1 MERKARSEE
10 MTNRTMPLS
19 VGDTLG
25 PYEILSQIG
34 AGGMG
39 VVYKARD
46 TRLDRMV
53 ALKVSSEQYSER
65 FGREARA
72 VAALNHPNICQIY
85 DVGPD
90 FIVLEFVN
98 GHPLLSPAEPGPLP
112 LKRALEYAGQICDA
126 LEAAHQRGTVH
137 RDLKP
142 DNILVTKSGIKLLDF
157 GLAKID
163 AQPSTKLGSHQDD
176 DAATATLT
184 QENTVLGTIHY
195 MSPEQAQGKSV
206 DARSDIFSFGVVL
219 YEMLSARKA
228 FRGENAIAILAAILH
243 MDPPPL
249 TEAPSE
255 VARVVAGCLAK
266 QPGQRFQSIAEVKQA
281 LKQAAAAAV
290 STPPSI
296 AVLPFSNLSGDK
308 ENEYFSDGLAEDILN
323 ALVKVP
329 GLQVTAR
336 TSTLAFVGK
345 GQDIRSIAQ
354 ALNVEH
360 ILEGSVRKL
369 GNRLRVTAQLIKA
382 SDGYHLWSERY
393 DREMT
398 DVFAIQD
405 EISQAIVETLKL
417 KLSGQPLLN
426 RPTADLEAYNLYLRG
441 RHLSA
446 RLNPESVRVARE
458 YFEQA
463 LARDPKYALAYAGAG
478 YLLFIEGVWGQS
490 APSGTLPDA
499 KRALQKALELDESL
513 AVAHA
518 YLGSVLGYYD
528 YDWTGAEREMK
539 RALELGP
546 TVAEVHFCYAMHLLQ
561 PLGRLREAEIAFKR
575 AAELDPLYHLAVI
588 GLAENAYRRDDAD
601 AAITLAKRALDLDAT
616 YYFSHWMLGLAYFLK
631 GRVEEAVD
639 AVERAV
645 RFSERNPW
653 VLASLCNLYS
663 RAGRKEEA
671 TAVLKELEQRAQS
684 GYVAPGVFGI
694 MCLGFGQ
701 VEQALDWYEKAIE
714 DRDAIA
720 LYLAT
725 EPKLG
730 RLRSH
735 PRYQALRRK
744 MLLPD

>member
-1 MERKARSEE
+1 MAHRI
-10 MTNRTMPLS
+10 MPLS

-34 AGGMG
+34 SGGMG

-53 ALKVSSEQYSER
+53 ALKVSTEQYPER

-72 VAALNHPNICQIY
+72 VAALNHPNICQI
-85 DVGPD
+85 
-90 FIVLEFVN
+90 LEFVN

-112 LKRALEYAGQICDA
+112 LTRALEYAGQICDA
-126 LEAAHQRGTVH
+126 LEAAHQNGTVH

-142 DNILVTKSGIKLLDF
+142 DNILVTKAGVKLLDF
-157 GLAKID
+157 GLAKVA
-163 AQPSTKLGSHQDD
+163 AQASTKGGFHQDD
-176 DAATATLT
+176 EAETATLT
-184 QENTVLGTIHY
+184 QENTVLGTVLY

-228 FRGENAIAILAAILH
+228 FRGENTISILAAILH
-243 MDPPPL
+243 TDPPPL
-249 TEAPSE
+249 TETPPE

-266 QPGQRFQSIAEVKQA
+266 QPAQRFQSIAEVKRA
-281 LKQAAAAAV
+281 LLQAAAAPV
-290 STPPSI
+290 LNPPSI

-308 ENEYFSDGLAEDILN
+308 ENEYFSDGLAEDI
-323 ALVKVP
+323 
-329 GLQVTAR
+329 
-336 TSTLAFVGK
+336 
-345 GQDIRSIAQ
+345 RSIAQ
-354 ALNVEH
+354 GLNVEY
-360 ILEGSVRKL
+360 ILEGGVRKF
-369 GNRLRVTAQLIKA
+369 GSRLRVTAQLIKA

-446 RLNPESVRVARE
+446 RLNPASVRVARE

-463 LARDPKYALAYAGAG
+463 LARDSKYALAYAGVG
-478 YLLFIEGVWGQS
+478 YLLFIEAVWGQA
-490 APSGTLPDA
+490 APRGILPAA
-499 KRALQKALELDESL
+499 KRALQKALELDGSL
-513 AVAHA
+513 PVAHA

-546 TVAEVHFCYAMHLLQ
+546 AVAEVHFCYAMHFLQ
-561 PLGRLREAEIAFKR
+561 PLGRLKEAEVEFNR

-588 GLAENAYRRDDAD
+588 GLAENAYRRDDPD
-601 AAITLAKRALDLDAT
+601 TAITLATKALELDAT

-631 GRVEEAVD
+631 GNIDKAVD
-639 AVERAV
+639 AVERAAG
-645 RFSERNPW
+645 FSERNPW
-653 VLASLCNLYS
+653 VLASLRNLYS
-663 RAGRKEEA
+663 RAGRCEEA
-671 TAVLKELEQRAQS
+671 TAVLQEIEQRAQS

-694 MCLGFGQ
+694 MCLGQGQ

>member
-1 MERKARSEE
+1 MAKRIL
-10 MTNRTMPLS
+10 PLS

-53 ALKVSSEQYSER
+53 ALKVSTEQYSER

-142 DNILVTKSGIKLLDF
+142 DNILVTNSGVKLLDF
-157 GLAKID
+157 GLAKIV
-163 AQPSTKLGSHQDD
+163 AQPSTKLDSHQDD
-176 DAATATLT
+176 DAETATFT
-184 QENTVLGTIHY
+184 QENTVLGTVHY

-228 FRGENAIAILAAILH
+228 FRGENAISILAAILH
-243 MDPPPL
+243 TDPPPL
-249 TEAPSE
+249 TEAPPE

-266 QPGQRFQSIAEVKQA
+266 EPAQRFQTIAEVKHA
-281 LKQAAAAAV
+281 LKQAAAA
-290 STPPSI
+290 SDSKLPSI

-329 GLQVTAR
+329 GLRVTAR

-345 GQDIRSIAQ
+345 GQDIRSISQ

-458 YFEQA
+458 YFERA
-463 LARDPKYALAYAGAG
+463 LARDPKYALAYAGVG
-478 YLLFIEGVWGQS
+478 YLLFIEAVWGQS
-490 APSGTLPDA
+490 APSGALPDA
-499 KRALQKALELDESL
+499 KRALQKALELDDSL

-518 YLGSVLGYYD
+518 YLGSVLGYLD

-546 TVAEVHFCYAMHLLQ
+546 TVAEVHFCYAMHFLQ
-561 PLGRLREAEIAFKR
+561 PLGRLREAEIEFKR

-588 GLAENAYRRDDAD
+588 GLAENAYRRDDPD
-601 AAITLAKRALDLDAT
+601 AAITLAKRALELDPT

-639 AVERAV
+639 AVERAAG
-645 RFSERNPW
+645 FSERNPW
-653 VLASLCNLYS
+653 VLGFTAQSLF
-663 RAGRKEEA
+663 AGR
-671 TAVLKELEQRAQS
+671 TGRRGNSCLE
-684 GYVAPGVFGI
+684 G
-694 MCLGFGQ
+694 
-701 VEQALDWYEKAIE
+701 
-714 DRDAIA
+714 
-720 LYLAT
+720 T
-725 EPKLG
+725 
-730 RLRSH
+730 
-735 PRYQALRRK
+735 
-744 MLLPD
+744 

>member
-1 MERKARSEE
+1 
-10 MTNRTMPLS
+10 MTNRIMPLS
-19 VGDTLG
+19 IGDTLG

-46 TRLDRMV
+46 TRLDRIV
-53 ALKVSSEQYSER
+53 ALKVSTEEYSER

-126 LEAAHQRGTVH
+126 LEAAHQSGTVH

-142 DNILVTKSGIKLLDF
+142 ANILVTKAGIKLLDF
-157 GLAKID
+157 GLAKVV
-163 AQPSTKLGSHQDD
+163 AQASTKGGSGQDD
-176 DAATATLT
+176 DTETIALT
-184 QENTVLGTIHY
+184 QENTVLGTVHY

-219 YEMLSARKA
+219 YEMLSARKP
-228 FRGENAIAILAAILH
+228 FRGENPISILAAILQA
-243 MDPPPL
+243 DPPPL

-255 VARVVAGCLAK
+255 VARVVASCLAK
-266 QPGQRFQSIAEVKQA
+266 QPAQRFQSIAEVKQA
-281 LKQAAAAAV
+281 LEQAASAPV
-290 STPPSI
+290 SNPPSI

-329 GLQVTAR
+329 GLLVTAR

-354 ALNVEH
+354 GLNVEY
-360 ILEGSVRKL
+360 ILEGGVRKF
-369 GNRLRVTAQLIKA
+369 GSRLRVTAQLIKA

-417 KLSGQPLLN
+417 KLSGQPLLS

-463 LARDPKYALAYAGAG
+463 LARDPKYALAYAGVG
-478 YLLFIEGVWGQS
+478 YLLFIEAVWGRG
-490 APSGTLPDA
+490 APCSILPDA
-499 KRALQKALELDESL
+499 KRALEKALELDGSL
-513 AVAHA
+513 AEAHA

-546 TVAEVHFCYAMHLLQ
+546 AVAEVHFCYAMHFLQ
-561 PLGRLREAEIAFKR
+561 PLGRLKEAEVEFKR

-588 GLAENAYRRDDAD
+588 GLAENAYRRDDPD
-601 AAITLAKRALDLDAT
+601 AAITLATKALELDAT

-631 GRVEEAVD
+631 SQVEKAVD
-639 AVERAV
+639 AVERAAA
-645 RFSERNPW
+645 FSERNPW
-653 VLASLCNLYS
+653 MLASLRNLYS
-663 RAGRKEEA
+663 RAGRNEDA
-671 TAVLKELEQRAQS
+671 TAVLKEIEQRAQS

-694 MCLGFGQ
+694 MCLGLGQ

-720 LYLAT
+720 LYLST

-735 PRYQALRRK
+735 PRFQALRRK

>member
-1 MERKARSEE
+1 
-10 MTNRTMPLS
+10 MPLA

-53 ALKVSSEQYSER
+53 ALKVSTEQFSER

-98 GHPLLSPAEPGPLP
+98 GHPLLSPDEPGPLP
-112 LKRALEYAGQICDA
+112 LARPLEYAGQICDA

-142 DNILVTKSGIKLLDF
+142 ANILMTKAGVKLLDF
-157 GLAKID
+157 GLAKVG
-163 AQPSTKLGSHQDD
+163 AQASTKGGFRHDD
-176 DAATATLT
+176 DTETVTLT
-184 QENTVLGTIHY
+184 QENTVLGTVHY

-228 FRGENAIAILAAILH
+228 FRGENAISILAAILH
-243 MDPPPL
+243 TDPPPL

-266 QPGQRFQSIAEVKQA
+266 LPAQRFQSIAEVKQA
-281 LKQAAAAAV
+281 LIQAAATPA
-290 STPPSI
+290 SNPPSI

-329 GLQVTAR
+329 GLLVTAR

-345 GQDIRSIAQ
+345 GQDVRSIAQ
-354 ALNVEH
+354 GLNVEY

-369 GNRLRVTAQLIKA
+369 GSRLRVTAQLIKA
-382 SDGYHLWSERY
+382 ADGYHLWSERY
-393 DREMT
+393 DRKMT

-458 YFEQA
+458 YFERA
-463 LARDPKYALAYAGAG
+463 LARDSKYALAYAGVG
-478 YLLFIEGVWGQS
+478 YLLFIEAVWGLA
-490 APSGTLPDA
+490 APRGILPDA
-499 KRALQKALELDESL
+499 KRALEKALELDGSL
-513 AVAHA
+513 PVAHA

-528 YDWTGAEREMK
+528 YDWTE
-539 RALELGP
+539 P
-546 TVAEVHFCYAMHLLQ
+546 S
-561 PLGRLREAEIAFKR
+561 GR
-575 AAELDPLYHLAVI
+575 
-588 GLAENAYRRDDAD
+588 
-601 AAITLAKRALDLDAT
+601 
-616 YYFSHWMLGLAYFLK
+616 
-631 GRVEEAVD
+631 
-639 AVERAV
+639 
-645 RFSERNPW
+645 
-653 VLASLCNLYS
+653 
-663 RAGRKEEA
+663 
-671 TAVLKELEQRAQS
+671 
-684 GYVAPGVFGI
+684 
-694 MCLGFGQ
+694 
-701 VEQALDWYEKAIE
+701 
-714 DRDAIA
+714 
-720 LYLAT
+720 
-725 EPKLG
+725 
-730 RLRSH
+730 
-735 PRYQALRRK
+735 
-744 MLLPD
+744 

>member
-1 MERKARSEE
+1 
-10 MTNRTMPLS
+10 MPLS
-19 VGDTLG
+19 VGDALG

-53 ALKVSSEQYSER
+53 ALKVSTEQYSER

-142 DNILVTKSGIKLLDF
+142 DNILVTKAGVKLLDF
-157 GLAKID
+157 GLAKVV
-163 AQPSTKLGSHQDD
+163 AQASTKGGFRQDD
-176 DAATATLT
+176 DTETVTLTLT
-184 QENTVLGTIHY
+184 QENTVLGTVHY
-195 MSPEQAQGKSV
+195 ISPEQAQGKSV

-219 YEMLSARKA
+219 YEMLSARQA

-249 TEAPSE
+249 TEAPPE

-266 QPGQRFQSIAEVKQA
+266 QPAQRFQSIAEVKQA
-281 LKQAAAAAV
+281 LQQAAAAPV
-290 STPPSI
+290 SNPPSI

-308 ENEYFSDGLAEDILN
+308 ENEYFSDGLAQDILN

-329 GLQVTAR
+329 GLLVTAR

-354 ALNVEH
+354 GLNVEY

-369 GNRLRVTAQLIKA
+369 GSRLRVTAQLIKA

-446 RLNPESVRVARE
+446 RLNPESVRVARG

-463 LARDPKYALAYAGAG
+463 LARDSKYALAYAGVG
-478 YLLFIEGVWGQS
+478 YLLFIEAVWGQAS
-490 APSGTLPDA
+490 PRGILPDA
-499 KRALQKALELDESL
+499 KRALQKALELDGSL
-513 AVAHA
+513 PEAHA

-528 YDWTGAEREMK
+528 YDWAGAEREMK

-546 TVAEVHFCYAMHLLQ
+546 AVAEVHFCYAMHFLQ
-561 PLGRLREAEIAFKR
+561 PL
-575 AAELDPLYHLAVI
+575 
-588 GLAENAYRRDDAD
+588 
-601 AAITLAKRALDLDAT
+601 
-616 YYFSHWMLGLAYFLK
+616 
-631 GRVEEAVD
+631 
-639 AVERAV
+639 
-645 RFSERNPW
+645 
-653 VLASLCNLYS
+653 
-663 RAGRKEEA
+663 AG
-671 TAVLKELEQRAQS
+671 
-684 GYVAPGVFGI
+684 
-694 MCLGFGQ
+694 C
-701 VEQALDWYEKAIE
+701 
-714 DRDAIA
+714 
-720 LYLAT
+720 
-725 EPKLG
+725 
-730 RLRSH
+730 
-735 PRYQALRRK
+735 
-744 MLLPD
+744 

>member
-1 MERKARSEE
+1 

-19 VGDTLG
+19 VGDSLG

-46 TRLDRMV
+46 TRLDRVV
-53 ALKVSSEQYSER
+53 ALKISTEQYSER

-98 GHPLLSPAEPGPLP
+98 GQPLLSPAEPAPLP

-142 DNILVTKSGIKLLDF
+142 DNILVTKAGVKLLDF
-157 GLAKID
+157 GLAKVV
-163 AQPSTKLGSHQDD
+163 AQELTKEGCHHDD
-176 DAATATLT
+176 KTESFTFT
-184 QENTVLGTIHY
+184 QENTVLGTVHY

-228 FRGENAIAILAAILH
+228 FRGENAISVMAAILH
-243 MDPPPL
+243 TDPPAL

-266 QPGQRFQSIAEVKQA
+266 QPAQRFQTIAEVKQA
-281 LKQAAAAAV
+281 LKQAAIASV
-290 STPPSI
+290 SNPPSI

-329 GLQVTAR
+329 GLLVTAR

-345 GQDIRSIAQ
+345 GQDVRSIAQ
-354 ALNVEH
+354 GLNVEY
-360 ILEGSVRKL
+360 ILEGGVRRL
-369 GNRLRVTAQLIKA
+369 GSRLRVTAQLIKA

-417 KLSGQPLLN
+417 KLSGQQLLK

-446 RLNPESVRVARE
+446 RLNPDSVRLARG

-463 LARDPKYALAYAGAG
+463 LARDPKYALAYAGVG
-478 YLLFIEGVWGQS
+478 YLLFIEAVWGQA
-490 APSGTLPDA
+490 APRGILPDA
-499 KRALQKALELDESL
+499 KRALEKALELDGSL
-513 AVAHA
+513 PVAHA
-518 YLGSVLGYYD
+518 YLGSVIGYYD
-528 YDWTGAEREMK
+528 YDWTRAEHEMK

-546 TVAEVHFCYAMHLLQ
+546 AVAEVHFCYAMHFLQ
-561 PLGRLREAEIAFKR
+561 PLGRLKEAEVEFNR
-575 AAELDPLYHLAVI
+575 AAEHDPLYYLAVI
-588 GLAENAYRRDDAD
+588 GLAENAYRRDDPD
-601 AAITLAKRALDLDAT
+601 TAITLATKALELDAT
-616 YYFSHWMLGLAYFLK
+616 YYFSHWMLGLGYFLK
-631 GRVEEAVD
+631 GNIEKAVD
-639 AVERAV
+639 AVERAAG
-645 RFSERNPW
+645 FSERNPW
-653 VLASLCNLYS
+653 VLASLRNLYS
-663 RAGRKEEA
+663 RAGRNEEA
-671 TAVLKELEQRAQS
+671 ANVLKEIEQRAQS

-694 MCLGFGQ
+694 MCLGLGQ
-701 VEQALDWYEKAIE
+701 VEQALDWYEKAID

-720 LYLAT
+720 LYLST

>member
-1 MERKARSEE
+1 
-10 MTNRTMPLS
+10 MTNRIMPLS

-53 ALKVSSEQYSER
+53 ALKVSTEQYSER
-65 FGREARA
+65 VGREARA

-112 LKRALEYAGQICDA
+112 LTRALEYAGQICDA

-142 DNILVTKSGIKLLDF
+142 ANILVTRAGIKLLDF
-157 GLAKID
+157 GLAKVVTQ
-163 AQPSTKLGSHQDD
+163 ASTKGGVHDD
-176 DAATATLT
+176 DTETLTLAFT
-184 QENTVLGTIHY
+184 QENTVLGTVHY

-228 FRGENAIAILAAILH
+228 FGGENTISILAAILH
-243 MDPPPL
+243 TDPPPL
-249 TEAPSE
+249 TEAPPE

-266 QPGQRFQSIAEVKQA
+266 QPAQRFQSIAEVKQA
-281 LKQAAAAAV
+281 LKQAAAAPV
-290 STPPSI
+290 SNPPSI

-323 ALVKVP
+323 ALAKVP
-329 GLQVTAR
+329 GLLVTAR

-354 ALNVEH
+354 GLNVEY

-369 GNRLRVTAQLIKA
+369 GSRLRVTAQLIKA

-458 YFEQA
+458 YFERA
-463 LARDPKYALAYAGAG
+463 LARDPKYALSYAGVG
-478 YLLFIEGVWGQS
+478 YLLVIEAVWVRA
-490 APSGTLPDA
+490 APCGIFPDA
-499 KRALQKALELDESL
+499 KRALEKALELDESL
-513 AVAHA
+513 PVAHA

-528 YDWTGAEREMK
+528 YDWTAAERE
-539 RALELGP
+539 
-546 TVAEVHFCYAMHLLQ
+546 
-561 PLGRLREAEIAFKR
+561 
-575 AAELDPLYHLAVI
+575 
-588 GLAENAYRRDDAD
+588 
-601 AAITLAKRALDLDAT
+601 
-616 YYFSHWMLGLAYFLK
+616 
-631 GRVEEAVD
+631 
-639 AVERAV
+639 
-645 RFSERNPW
+645 
-653 VLASLCNLYS
+653 
-663 RAGRKEEA
+663 
-671 TAVLKELEQRAQS
+671 
-684 GYVAPGVFGI
+684 
-694 MCLGFGQ
+694 
-701 VEQALDWYEKAIE
+701 
-714 DRDAIA
+714 
-720 LYLAT
+720 
-725 EPKLG
+725 
-730 RLRSH
+730 
-735 PRYQALRRK
+735 
-744 MLLPD
+744 

>member
-1 MERKARSEE
+1 
-10 MTNRTMPLS
+10 MTNKIPPLA

-53 ALKVSSEQYSER
+53 ALKVSTEQYSER
-65 FGREARA
+65 FEREARA

-98 GHPLLSPAEPGPLP
+98 GHPLLAPPEPGPLP

-142 DNILVTKSGIKLLDF
+142 DNILVTKSGVKLLDF
-157 GLAKID
+157 GLAKIV
-163 AQPSTKLGSHQDD
+163 AQPPSRSGAHQNDD
-176 DAATATLT
+176 GETVMVT

-195 MSPEQAQGKSV
+195 MSPEQAQGRSV

-228 FRGENAIAILAAILH
+228 FKGENAIAVLAAILH
-243 MDPPPL
+243 TEPLPL
-249 TEAPSE
+249 TEAASGVPAE

-266 QPGQRFQSIAEVKQA
+266 EPGQRFQSIGEVKQA
-281 LKQAAAAAV
+281 LKQAAAA
-290 STPPSI
+290 SLPNLPSI

-329 GLQVTAR
+329 GLRVTAR

-345 GQDIRSIAQ
+345 GQDVRSIAQ

-417 KLSGQPLLN
+417 KLSGPATVN

-463 LARDPKYALAYAGAG
+463 LARDPKYALAYAGVG
-478 YLLFIEGVWGQS
+478 YLLFIEAVWGRS
-490 APSGTLPDA
+490 APNSTLPDA

-518 YLGSVLGYYD
+518 YLGSALGYFD
-528 YDWTGAEREMK
+528 YDWAGAEREMK
-539 RALELGP
+539 RALELSPG
-546 TVAEVHFCYAMHLLQ
+546 VAEVHFCYAMHFLQ
-561 PLGRLREAEIAFKR
+561 PLGRLKEAEAEFKR

-588 GLAENAYRRDDAD
+588 GLAENAYRRDDPD
-601 AAITLAKRALDLDAT
+601 RAITLATKALELDAT

-639 AVERAV
+639 AVERAAGY
-645 RFSERNPW
+645 SERNPW
-653 VLASLCNLYS
+653 VLATLHNLYS
-663 RAGRKEEA
+663 RASRNEEA
-671 TAVLKELEQRAQS
+671 TTVLREIEKRAAS

-694 MCLGFGQ
+694 MCLGVGQ

-714 DRDAIA
+714 ERDAIV
-720 LYLAT
+720 LYLST

>member
-1 MERKARSEE
+1 
-10 MTNRTMPLS
+10 MTNRTMPLA

-53 ALKVSSEQYSER
+53 ALKVSTEQYSER

-85 DVGPD
+85 DIGPD
-90 FIVLEFVN
+90 FIVLEFVD

-112 LKRALEYAGQICDA
+112 LTRALEYAGQICDA
-126 LEAAHQRGTVH
+126 LEAAHQSGTVH

-142 DNILVTKSGIKLLDF
+142 ANILVTKAGVKLLDF
-157 GLAKID
+157 GLAKIV
-163 AQPSTKLGSHQDD
+163 AQASTKGGFGRDD
-176 DAATATLT
+176 DTETITLT
-184 QENTVLGTIHY
+184 QENTIVGTVHY

-228 FRGENAIAILAAILH
+228 FGGESAISILAAILH

-249 TEAPSE
+249 TEAPPE
-255 VARVVAGCLAK
+255 VARVVARCLAK
-266 QPGQRFQSIAEVKQA
+266 QPAKRFQSIAEVKQA
-281 LKQAAAAAV
+281 LLQAAAAPA
-290 STPPSI
+290 SNPPSI

-329 GLQVTAR
+329 GLLVTAR

-345 GQDIRSIAQ
+345 GQDIRNIAQ
-354 ALNVEH
+354 GLNVEY

-369 GNRLRVTAQLIKA
+369 GSRLRVTAQLIKA

-446 RLNPESVRVARE
+446 RLNPGSVRVARE

-463 LARDPKYALAYAGAG
+463 LARDSRYALAYAGVG
-478 YLLFIEGVWGQS
+478 YLLFIEAVWGQG
-490 APSGTLPDA
+490 APCGILPDA
-499 KRALQKALELDESL
+499 KRALQKALELDASL
-513 AVAHA
+513 PVAHA

-546 TVAEVHFCYAMHLLQ
+546 AVAEVHFCYAMHVLQ
-561 PLGRLREAEIAFKR
+561 PLGRLKEAEVEFNR

-588 GLAENAYRRDDAD
+588 GLAENAYRRDDPD
-601 AAITLAKRALDLDAT
+601 TAITLATKALELDAT
-616 YYFSHWMLGLAYFLK
+616 YYFSHWMLGLGYFLK
-631 GRVEEAVD
+631 GNVEQAVD
-639 AVERAV
+639 AVERAAG
-645 RFSERNPW
+645 FSERNPW
-653 VLASLCNLYS
+653 VLATLRNLYS
-663 RAGRKEEA
+663 RAGRNEEA
-671 TAVLKELEQRAQS
+671 AAVLQELEQRAQS

-694 MCLGFGQ
+694 MCLGLGQ

>member
-1 MERKARSEE
+1 
-10 MTNRTMPLS
+10 MPS

-53 ALKVSSEQYSER
+53 ALKVSTEPYSER

-142 DNILVTKSGIKLLDF
+142 ANILVTQAGVKLLDF
-157 GLAKID
+157 GLAKVV
-163 AQPSTKLGSHQDD
+163 AQASTKGGFRQDD
-176 DAATATLT
+176 DTETVTLT
-184 QENTVLGTIHY
+184 QENTVLGTVHY

-228 FRGENAIAILAAILH
+228 FRGENTISILAAILH

-255 VARVVAGCLAK
+255 VARVVARCLAK
-266 QPGQRFQSIAEVKQA
+266 QPAQRFQSIAEVKQA
-281 LKQAAAAAV
+281 LKQAEAAPV
-290 STPPSI
+290 LKPPSI
-296 AVLPFSNLSGDK
+296 AVLPFANLGGDK

-329 GLQVTAR
+329 GLRVTAR

-345 GQDIRSIAQ
+345 GQDIRSMAQ
-354 ALNVEH
+354 ALNVDH
-360 ILEGSVRKL
+360 ILEGGVRKI

-405 EISQAIVETLKL
+405 EISQAIVETLRL
-417 KLSGQPLLN
+417 KLSSQSLPN
-426 RPTADLEAYNLYLRG
+426 RPTADPEAYNLYLRG

-463 LARDPKYALAYAGAG
+463 LARDPKYALAYAGVG
-478 YLLFIEGVWGQS
+478 YLLIIEAVWGRA
-490 APSGTLPDA
+490 APNGVLPDA

-528 YDWTGAEREMK
+528 YDWAGAEREMK

-546 TVAEVHFCYAMHLLQ
+546 AVAEAHFCYAMHFLQ
-561 PLGRLREAEIAFKR
+561 PLGRLKEAEAEFKR
-575 AAELDPLYHLAVI
+575 AAEIDPLYYLAVI
-588 GLAENAYRRDDAD
+588 GLAENAYRRDDPD
-601 AAITLAKRALDLDAT
+601 AAITLAKKALDLDAT

-631 GRVEEAVD
+631 GKVEEAVA
-639 AVERAV
+639 AVERAAG
-645 RFSERNPW
+645 FSERNPW
-653 VLASLCNLYS
+653 VLASLGNLYS
-663 RAGRKEEA
+663 RAGRSEDAK
-671 TAVLKELEQRAQS
+671 AVLEEIKQRAQS

-694 MCLGFGQ
+694 MCLGLGQ

-720 LYLAT
+720 LYLST

>member
-1 MERKARSEE
+1 
-10 MTNRTMPLS
+10 MTSRIMPLS
-19 VGDTLG
+19 VGDKLG

-53 ALKVSSEQYSER
+53 ALKVSTEHYSER

-98 GHPLLSPAEPGPLP
+98 GHPLLSLSEPAPLP

-142 DNILVTKSGIKLLDF
+142 DNILVTKAGVKLLDF
-157 GLAKID
+157 GLAKTV
-163 AQPSTKLGSHQDD
+163 AQSSTNVGSHQDETE
-176 DAATATLT
+176 TATLT
-184 QENTVLGTIHY
+184 QQNTVVGTVHY
-195 MSPEQAQGKSV
+195 MSPEQAQGRSV

-228 FRGENAIAILAAILH
+228 FRGENAISILAAILH
-243 MDPPPL
+243 RDPLPL

-255 VARVVAGCLAK
+255 VARVIAGCLAK
-266 QPGQRFQSIAEVKQA
+266 EPAQRFQTIAEVKQA
-281 LKQAAAAAV
+281 LIQAAAA
-290 STPPSI
+290 SISNLPSI

-329 GLQVTAR
+329 GLRVTAR

-354 ALNVEH
+354 ALNVEY

-369 GNRLRVTAQLIKA
+369 GSRLRVTAQLIKA

-393 DREMT
+393 DRKMT

-463 LARDPKYALAYAGAG
+463 LARDSRFALAYAGVG
-478 YLLFIEGVWGQS
+478 YLLVIEAVWGRV
-490 APSGTLPDA
+490 APCGILPDA
-499 KRALQKALELDESL
+499 KRALEKALDLDGSL
-513 AVAHA
+513 PVAHA

-546 TVAEVHFCYAMHLLQ
+546 SVAEVHFCYAMHFLQ
-561 PLGRLREAEIAFKR
+561 PLGRLKEAEVEFNR
-575 AAELDPLYHLAVI
+575 AAELDPLYHLAMI
-588 GLAENAYRRDDAD
+588 GLAENAYRRDDPD
-601 AAITLAKRALDLDAT
+601 TAITLATKALELDAT

-631 GRVEEAVD
+631 GKVEKAVD
-639 AVERAV
+639 AVERAAE
-645 RFSERNPW
+645 FSERNPW
-653 VLASLCNLYS
+653 VLATLRNLYS
-663 RAGRKEEA
+663 RAGRSEEA
-671 TAVLKELEQRAQS
+671 TAVLKEIEQRAQS

-694 MCLGFGQ
+694 MCLGLGQ

-720 LYLAT
+720 LYLST

>member
-1 MERKARSEE
+1 
-10 MTNRTMPLS
+10 MTNRIMPLS

-53 ALKVSSEQYSER
+53 ALKVSTEQYSER

-72 VAALNHPNICQIY
+72 IAGLNHPNICQIY

-142 DNILVTKSGIKLLDF
+142 ANILVTKAGVKLLDF
-157 GLAKID
+157 GLAKVV
-163 AQPSTKLGSHQDD
+163 AQASTEGGFRQEDD
-176 DAATATLT
+176 TETVTLT
-184 QENTVLGTIHY
+184 QENTVLGTVHY

-228 FRGENAIAILAAILH
+228 FGGENTISILAAILH

-266 QPGQRFQSIAEVKQA
+266 QPAQRFQSIAEVKQA
-281 LKQAAAAAV
+281 LKQAAAAPV
-290 STPPSI
+290 LNPPSI

-329 GLQVTAR
+329 GLLVTAR
-336 TSTLAFVGK
+336 TSTLAFAGK

-354 ALNVEH
+354 GLNVEY
-360 ILEGSVRKL
+360 ILEGGVRKL
-369 GNRLRVTAQLIKA
+369 ENRLRVTAQLIKA

-417 KLSGQPLLN
+417 
-426 RPTADLEAYNLYLRG
+426 
-441 RHLSA
+441 
-446 RLNPESVRVARE
+446 
-458 YFEQA
+458 
-463 LARDPKYALAYAGAG
+463 
-478 YLLFIEGVWGQS
+478 
-490 APSGTLPDA
+490 
-499 KRALQKALELDESL
+499 
-513 AVAHA
+513 
-518 YLGSVLGYYD
+518 
-528 YDWTGAEREMK
+528 
-539 RALELGP
+539 
-546 TVAEVHFCYAMHLLQ
+546 
-561 PLGRLREAEIAFKR
+561 
-575 AAELDPLYHLAVI
+575 
-588 GLAENAYRRDDAD
+588 
-601 AAITLAKRALDLDAT
+601 
-616 YYFSHWMLGLAYFLK
+616 
-631 GRVEEAVD
+631 
-639 AVERAV
+639 
-645 RFSERNPW
+645 
-653 VLASLCNLYS
+653 
-663 RAGRKEEA
+663 
-671 TAVLKELEQRAQS
+671 
-684 GYVAPGVFGI
+684 
-694 MCLGFGQ
+694 
-701 VEQALDWYEKAIE
+701 
-714 DRDAIA
+714 
-720 LYLAT
+720 
-725 EPKLG
+725 
-730 RLRSH
+730 
-735 PRYQALRRK
+735 
-744 MLLPD
+744 

>member
-1 MERKARSEE
+1 
-10 MTNRTMPLS
+10 MPLS
-19 VGDTLG
+19 VGDTVG

-46 TRLDRMV
+46 TRLDRVV
-53 ALKVSSEQYSER
+53 ALKVSTERYSER

-72 VAALNHPNICQIY
+72 VAGLNHPNICQIY

-98 GHPLLSPAEPGPLP
+98 GHPLLSPTEPAPLP

-142 DNILVTKSGIKLLDF
+142 ANILVTKAGVKLLDF
-157 GLAKID
+157 GLAKV
-163 AQPSTKLGSHQDD
+163 AQASTEGDFRQE
-176 DAATATLT
+176 DAATASLT
-184 QENTVLGTIHY
+184 QENTVLGTVHY
-195 MSPEQAQGKSV
+195 MSPEQAQGKIV

-228 FRGENAIAILAAILH
+228 FRGENAISILAAILH
-243 MDPPPL
+243 RDPPPL

-266 QPGQRFQSIAEVKQA
+266 QPAQRFQTITEVKQA
-281 LKQAAAAAV
+281 LKQAASAPV
-290 STPPSI
+290 SNPPSI

-329 GLQVTAR
+329 GLLVTAR
-336 TSTLAFVGK
+336 SSTLAFVGK

-354 ALNVEH
+354 GLNVEY

-369 GNRLRVTAQLIKA
+369 GSRLRVTAQLIKA

-417 KLSGQPLLN
+417 KLSGQPLMN

-458 YFEQA
+458 YFERA
-463 LARDPKYALAYAGAG
+463 LARDPKYALAYAGVG
-478 YLLFIEGVWGQS
+478 YLLFIEAVWGRA
-490 APSGTLPDA
+490 APRATLPDA
-499 KRALQKALELDESL
+499 KRALEKALELDGSL
-513 AVAHA
+513 PVAHA

-528 YDWTGAEREMK
+528 YDWAGAEAEMK
-539 RALELGP
+539 QALELGP
-546 TVAEVHFCYAMHLLQ
+546 AVAEVHFCYAMHVLQ
-561 PLGRLREAEIAFKR
+561 PLGRLKEAEVEFNR

-588 GLAENAYRRDDAD
+588 GLAENAYRRDDPD
-601 AAITLAKRALDLDAT
+601 TAIALATKALELDPS

-631 GRVEEAVD
+631 GKVQKAVD
-639 AVERAV
+639 AVERAAG
-645 RFSERNPW
+645 FSERNPW
-653 VLASLCNLYS
+653 VLASLRNLYS
-663 RAGRKEEA
+663 RAGRSEEA
-671 TAVLKELEQRAQS
+671 TPVLKEIEQRAQS

-694 MCLGFGQ
+694 MSLGLGQ

-720 LYLAT
+720 LYLST

>member
-1 MERKARSEE
+1 
-10 MTNRTMPLS
+10 MTNKILPLS

-53 ALKVSSEQYSER
+53 ALKVSTEQYSER

-112 LKRALEYAGQICDA
+112 LKRALDYAGQICDA

-142 DNILVTKSGIKLLDF
+142 DNILVAKGGVKLLDF
-157 GLAKID
+157 GLAKIV
-163 AQPSTKLGSHQDD
+163 AQPSTKLGSHQND
-176 DAATATLT
+176 DAETATFT
-184 QENTVLGTIHY
+184 QENTVLGTVHY

-228 FRGENAIAILAAILH
+228 FRGENAISILAAILH
-243 MDPPPL
+243 TDPPPL

-266 QPGQRFQSIAEVKQA
+266 EPARRFQTIAEVKQA
-281 LKQAAAAAV
+281 LKQAAAASV
-290 STPPSI
+290 SNLPSI

-329 GLQVTAR
+329 GLRVTAR

-345 GQDIRSIAQ
+345 GQDIRNIAQ
-354 ALNVEH
+354 GLNVEH

-417 KLSGQPLLN
+417 KLSGPPPLN

-463 LARDPKYALAYAGAG
+463 LARDPKYALAYAGVG

-490 APSGTLPDA
+490 APSSALPDA

-528 YDWTGAEREMK
+528 YDWAGAEREMK

-546 TVAEVHFCYAMHLLQ
+546 TVAEVHFCYAMHVLQ
-561 PLGRLREAEIAFKR
+561 PLGRLREAEMEFKR

-588 GLAENAYRRDDAD
+588 GLAENAYRRDDPD
-601 AAITLAKRALDLDAT
+601 AAITFAKRALDLDTT
-616 YYFSHWMLGLAYFLK
+616 YYFSHWMLGLAYFLS
-631 GRVEEAVD
+631 GRVEEAVE
-639 AVERAV
+639 AVERAA

-653 VLASLCNLYS
+653 VLASLHNLYS
-663 RAGRKEEA
+663 RAGRNEEA
-671 TAVLKELEQRAQS
+671 TAVLKEIEQRAQS

-694 MCLGFGQ
+694 MCLGLGQ

-714 DRDAIA
+714 GRDAIA

-730 RLRSH
+730 RLRLH